1 MTTHHQDDDGPRLA
15 EIART
20 LADFRNEFRSA
31 MSEVVRKDVHSA
43 QMASVQLQI
52 DMLTEAAER
61 ERTDK
66 AADRRAVRNAGLS
79 ATLSVGVAIVML
91 IIELVIK

>member
-1 MTTHHQDDDGPRLA
+1 
-15 EIART
+15 
-20 LADFRNEFRSA
+20 